1 MSLGEFFTQS
11 EQADVSLGVVGG
23 DVPEQLHELL
33 TQIFDR
39 QSVEVKQ
46 SVTVPEAD
54 SASADRVY
62 LLNDGEVVA
71 ESPLNEVANSI
82 LLVNSDLYTTGAR
95 SVQEVDLPDVI
106 AALDETHFR
115 LRGYPESNKEKLLL
129 ITISRYIEQTAL
141 EHGTGKHRASFQ
153 YLSRINDERGT
164 REVYERLGDSSV
176 DVHVY
181 GIPDWTPPPEYE
193 LTIHGGWGQEFR
205 DSWFVVFVP
214 DSPSAPHT
222 ALLAIEDEPNVWDA
236 FWTYDPD
243 TVQEINRYIEREL

>member
-1 MSLGEFFTQS
+1 MSLGEFFMES
-11 EQADVSLGVVGG
+11 DQADVSLGVVGD
-23 DVPEQLHELL
+23 DVPEQLQDLL
-33 TQIFDR
+33 AQIFDR

-46 SVTVPEAD
+46 SVEVSESGST
-54 SASADRVY
+54 STDRVY
-62 LLNDGEVVA
+62 LVENGEVIA
-71 ESPLNEVANSI
+71 ESPLEEVANSI

-95 SVQEVDLPDVI
+95 GVQEIDLPDVI
-106 AALDETHFR
+106 TALDETHFR
-115 LRGYPESNKEKLLL
+115 LRGYPKSNKEKLLL
-129 ITISRYIEQTAL
+129 ITISRYIERTAL

-164 REVYERLGDSSV
+164 REVYERLGDTTV

-193 LTIHGGWGQEFR
+193 LTIHGGWDQEFR

-214 DSPSAPHT
+214 DTPSAPHT
-222 ALLAIEDEPNVWDA
+222 ALLAVEDEPNTWDA

-243 TVQEINRYIEREL
+243 TVREINRYIEREL

>member
-1 MSLGEFFTQS
+1 MSL
-11 EQADVSLGVVGG
+11 AVVG
-23 DVPEQLHELL
+23 DDTPEQLQDLL

-46 SVTVPEAD
+46 SVEIPE
-54 SASADRVY
+54 SGSTSTDRVY
-62 LLNDGEVVA
+62 LLEDREVIA
-71 ESPLNEVANSI
+71 ESPLKKVADSI

-95 SVQEVDLPDVI
+95 SVEEVDLPDVI
-106 AALDETHFR
+106 AALDETYFR
-115 LRGYPESNKEKLLL
+115 LRGYPKSNKEKLLL
-129 ITISRYIEQTAL
+129 ITISRYIERTAL

-164 REVYERLGDSSV
+164 REVYERLGDTNV

-181 GIPDWTPPPEYE
+181 GVPDWTPPPEYG

-214 DSPSAPHT
+214 DTPSAPHS
-222 ALLAIEDEPNVWDA
+222 ALLAIEDKPNTWDA

-243 TVQEINRYIEREL
+243 TVREINRYIEQEL

>member
-1 MSLGEFFTQS
+1 MGLSEFFTQS
-11 EQADVSLGVVGG
+11 EQSNVSLGVVRG
-23 DVPEQLHELL
+23 DTPEHLEDLL
-33 TQIFDR
+33 AQIFDR

-46 SVTVPEAD
+46 SVTVPETD
-54 SASADRVY
+54 SASTDMVY
-62 LLNDGEVVA
+62 LLDDGDVIA
-71 ESPLNEVANSI
+71 ESPLEEVADSI

-95 SVQEVDLPDVI
+95 SVEDVELPDVI
-106 AALDETHFR
+106 TALDETHFR

-129 ITISRYIEQTAL
+129 ITISRYIERTAL

-153 YLSRINDERGT
+153 QLSRIDDERGT
-164 REVYERLGDSSV
+164 REVYERLGDSDV

-181 GIPDWTPPPEYE
+181 GVPDWTPPPEYE

-205 DSWFVVFVP
+205 DSWFVVFIP

-222 ALLAIEDEPNVWDA
+222 ALLALEDEQNTWDA

-243 TVQEINRYIEREL
+243 TVREINRYIEQEL